1 MAMLACSL
9 PNASEEVT
17 NYSHHILWM
26 PIHDCV
32 LEIESLEV
40 CDRSGLYLFGET
52 EMATKLGY
60 LAGVKFNK
68 EMLFMSTEKGD
79 VGRRSWL
86 CSI

>member
-1 MAMLACSL
+1 
-9 PNASEEVT
+9 
-17 NYSHHILWM
+17 M